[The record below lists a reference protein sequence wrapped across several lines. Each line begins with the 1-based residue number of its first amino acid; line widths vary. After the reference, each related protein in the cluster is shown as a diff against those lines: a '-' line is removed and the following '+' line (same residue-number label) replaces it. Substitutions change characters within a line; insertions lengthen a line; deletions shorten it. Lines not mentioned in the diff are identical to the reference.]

1 MGQRS
6 WSYRTTVL
14 VDCHM
19 EGQPVGNIRT
29 VFCLYLRMGKGI
41 PPVLDCKKMTF
52 LTELRELEAQV
63 PDEPLFV
70 TISRQLKDENTRN
83 LITHIDTLL
92 DLLRRESADKV
103 IAEDYARLE
112 HDRAEAAESK
122 LAALNKEQSWKE
134 RIEIKESSK

>member
-1 MGQRS
+1 
-6 WSYRTTVL
+6 
-14 VDCHM
+14 
-19 EGQPVGNIRT
+19 
-29 VFCLYLRMGKGI
+29 
-41 PPVLDCKKMTF
+41 MTF